1 MKQELVAAWS
11 IADFKEKIKT
21 SSDGSFIILTNDYQL
36 IVLDEDELANFMTQG
51 PK

>member
-11 IADFKEKIKT
+11 VADFKEKIKA

-36 IVLDEDELANFMTQG
+36 IVLDENELAKFMNED